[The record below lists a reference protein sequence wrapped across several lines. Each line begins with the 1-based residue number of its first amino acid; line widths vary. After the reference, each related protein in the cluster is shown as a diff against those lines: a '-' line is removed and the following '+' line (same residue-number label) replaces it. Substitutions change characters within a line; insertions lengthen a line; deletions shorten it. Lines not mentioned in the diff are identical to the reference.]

1 MSQLLTRRKLIV
13 TGLKVAAGASGLVA
27 AADLANRY
35 GLIPP
40 DHTGIYGV
48 GETLTYVTQRVLSSH
63 YSRVREFNRSEIS
76 KSFPVIGPPPENELY
91 QRYLAGGF
99 ADWRLMV
106 DGLVARPTSFS
117 LTDLKGLPCT
127 SQVTLHVCE
136 QGWSAI
142 AEWAG
147 VSLINLLDLV
157 GTLPNAKYVLFFAY
171 DKWDDGNPEW
181 ESIDMSDALHP
192 QTLLAYAM
200 NGHDLPAP
208 HGAPLRL
215 RLPRQ
220 VGFKSVKYLHHITVV
235 DSVRNLGKG
244 LGGVNA
250 EEGYSWF
257 AGI

>member
-1 MSQLLTRRKLIV
+1 MTELLTRRKLIT
-13 TGLKVAAGASGLVA
+13 TGLVAAAGASGVSVA
-27 AADLANRY
+27 AYLANHY

-48 GETLTYVTQRVLSSH
+48 GETLTYAAQRVLT
-63 YSRVREFNRSEIS
+63 SRQSLVREFNRSEIS
-76 KSFPVIGPPPENELY
+76 KAFPVIGPPPDNEIY

-99 ADWRLMV
+99 ADWRLV
-106 DGLVARPTSFS
+106 VGGLVTRPSSFS
-117 LTDLKGLPCT
+117 LEDLKRLPSS

-142 AEWAG
+142 AEWTG
-147 VSLINLLDLV
+147 VSLRQFLNLV
-157 GTLPNAKYVLFFAY
+157 GAHPNAKYVVFFAY

-181 ESIDMSDALHP
+181 ESIDMADALHP
-192 QTLLAYAM
+192 QTLLAHSM
-200 NGHDLPAP
+200 NGQDLPTP

-215 RLPRQ
+215 RVPRQ
-220 VGFKSVKYLHHITVV
+220 LGYKCVKYLYRISVV
-235 DSVRNLGKG
+235 DTVKNLGKG
-244 LGGVNA
+244 LGGVNP